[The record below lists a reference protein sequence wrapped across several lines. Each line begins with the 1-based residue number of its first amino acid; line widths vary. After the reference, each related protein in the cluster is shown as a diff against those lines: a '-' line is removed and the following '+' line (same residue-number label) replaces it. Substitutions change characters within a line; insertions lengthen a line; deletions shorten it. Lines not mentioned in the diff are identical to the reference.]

1 MRRCSNAPHWNRLGR
16 TRQRR
21 RSSRLA
27 WLDEFRDHPPVL
39 ADLAIANE
47 AETLVGGKCTVV
59 QEPRR
64 NCIRGLGVALN
75 RAPAETGDQLERA
88 SQCGGCDPLAAVPFA
103 DVAASDSPVRCG
115 TPLLL
120 IRGTVLD
127 SRHFVGDAELTPA
140 HAIVAVENECCV
152 RPPGQDAGHL
162 AVSLGNGL
170 IVSSVVLGVKPH
182 APAATED
189 AVVALDEPGERG
201 PRRLVQG
208 SDSERRS
215 FHFLSFARRTE
226 DGTLLCSM
234 SRVVSQAMVIKVVV
248 AEDSLLV
255 RAGIVKLLGAYE
267 DVEIAALCV
276 DLPELLAA
284 VQASEP
290 DVVLTDIRMPPTG
303 TDEGIRAAIELR
315 ERHPNVG
322 VVVLSQYVEPSY
334 ALQLLDGGSHGRA
347 YLLKERLSEG
357 SQLINAI
364 REVAAGGSV
373 IDPKVVEALVTSR
386 GRAKSSPLEFLTPRE
401 LDVLSEIAQ
410 GKNNAGV
417 ASSLVLSERAV
428 EKHINSLFSKLG
440 LNEEATVHRRV
451 KAVLMYLAD
460 HEPV

>member
-1 MRRCSNAPHWNRLGR
+1 
-16 TRQRR
+16 
-21 RSSRLA
+21 
-27 WLDEFRDHPPVL
+27 
-39 ADLAIANE
+39 
-47 AETLVGGKCTVV
+47 
-59 QEPRR
+59 
-64 NCIRGLGVALN
+64 
-75 RAPAETGDQLERA
+75 
-88 SQCGGCDPLAAVPFA
+88 
-103 DVAASDSPVRCG
+103 
-115 TPLLL
+115 
-120 IRGTVLD
+120 
-127 SRHFVGDAELTPA
+127 
-140 HAIVAVENECCV
+140 
-152 RPPGQDAGHL
+152 
-162 AVSLGNGL
+162 
-170 IVSSVVLGVKPH
+170 
-182 APAATED
+182 
-189 AVVALDEPGERG
+189 
-201 PRRLVQG
+201 
-208 SDSERRS
+208 
-215 FHFLSFARRTE
+215 
-226 DGTLLCSM
+226 
-234 SRVVSQAMVIKVVV
+234 MVIKVVV

-267 DVEIAALCV
+267 DVAIDALCV